1 MAATTTRSVNDA
13 KTIETILKE
22 WLEYG
27 YASTGLTVFDP
38 NGLHFML
45 LEQSWNGPERLHRVI
60 AHVDLIDGK
69 FWIQQDL
76 TPTGIGA
83 DLERA
88 GVPKNRIVLAFYPLE
103 HRIHGE
109 YAAQ

>member
-1 MAATTTRSVNDA
+1 MESDPHAT
-13 KTIETILKE
+13 E
-22 WLEYG
+22 
-27 YASTGLTVFDP
+27 
-38 NGLHFML
+38 L
-45 LEQSWNGPERLHRVI
+45 LEQSWHGLERLHRVI
-60 AHVDLIDGK
+60 AHVDLIGDK

-103 HRIHGE
+103 HRVHGE